1 MSSEDAS
8 PPAPAQGATAGE
20 IRDLNA
26 PTHAQQTGSV
36 TFADDVGER
45 PLEMR
50 STPNLADAA
59 MDVMFEQQKQQ
70 EGGLRSWKAMRSR
83 AVRRQLV
90 QMSRASTSRL
100 SNVRKL
106 QVPSGSAAVMPH
118 MLAPED
124 IDPIAGGV
132 EPTAPTSLA
141 DTHLDAGDST
151 ASLRSSIPSARNL
164 KHDVEPS
171 ETFDDTHA
179 EEIDEKEDK
188 LAAWLQ
194 CSGLHTVGKWVLNY
208 RKHPSC
214 WAALLVLHGV
224 PEVTGRLRAKVE
236 NYAIYS
242 ALFLSCTI
250 AAVMDPP
257 PAMDCERRE
266 FDGEYE
272 KYRCE
277 VAKRVAA
284 YALIASVAMHFLA
297 IILARAFVNALN
309 ECARESDV
317 FRVFAR
323 GQGFLATYKCQKAF
337 RIGSA
342 CTMVAIGAVS
352 LEMIGWD
359 AVVRAG
365 KFILTRVYFN
375 SRVGNVT
382 DIVCTAARR
391 VRDSHLH
398 AHVALAVQQRK
409 PGELLANRAGG

>member
-8 PPAPAQGATAGE
+8 PPAPAQDAGDAGATAGE
-20 IRDLNA
+20 IREFN
-26 PTHAQQTGSV
+26 AQQTGSV

-45 PLEMR
+45 PRSGLEMR

-59 MDVMFEQQKQQ
+59 MDAMFEQQKQQ

-100 SNVRKL
+100 SNVRRL

-164 KHDVEPS
+164 MRPDVEPG

-224 PEVTGRLRAKVE
+224 PEVTGRLRAKV
-236 NYAIYS
+236 S
-242 ALFLSCTI
+242 LFLFS
-250 AAVMDPP
+250 
-257 PAMDCERRE
+257 
-266 FDGEYE
+266 YE
-272 KYRCE
+272 QL
-277 VAKRVAA
+277 V
-284 YALIASVAMHFLA
+284 
-297 IILARAFVNALN
+297 
-309 ECARESDV
+309 
-317 FRVFAR
+317 
-323 GQGFLATYKCQKAF
+323 
-337 RIGSA
+337 
-342 CTMVAIGAVS
+342 
-352 LEMIGWD
+352 
-359 AVVRAG
+359 
-365 KFILTRVYFN
+365 
-375 SRVGNVT
+375 
-382 DIVCTAARR
+382 
-391 VRDSHLH
+391 
-398 AHVALAVQQRK
+398 
-409 PGELLANRAGG
+409 

>member
-59 MDVMFEQQKQQ
+59 MDAMFEQQKQQ

-132 EPTAPTSLA
+132 EPQAPTSLA

-164 KHDVEPS
+164 MRPDVEPG
-171 ETFDDTHA
+171 ETFDDAHA

-214 WAALLVLHGV
+214 WAALLVLHG
-224 PEVTGRLRAKVE
+224 E
-236 NYAIYS
+236 
-242 ALFLSCTI
+242 
-250 AAVMDPP
+250 
-257 PAMDCERRE
+257 
-266 FDGEYE
+266 
-272 KYRCE
+272 
-277 VAKRVAA
+277 
-284 YALIASVAMHFLA
+284 
-297 IILARAFVNALN
+297 
-309 ECARESDV
+309 
-317 FRVFAR
+317 
-323 GQGFLATYKCQKAF
+323 
-337 RIGSA
+337 
-342 CTMVAIGAVS
+342 
-352 LEMIGWD
+352 
-359 AVVRAG
+359 
-365 KFILTRVYFN
+365 FILICVWAIRLTSCVF
-375 SRVGNVT
+375 
-382 DIVCTAARR
+382 C
-391 VRDSHLH
+391 
-398 AHVALAVQQRK
+398 
-409 PGELLANRAGG
+409 

>member
-8 PPAPAQGATAGE
+8 PPAPAHDAGDAGATAGE
-20 IRDLNA
+20 IRDFN
-26 PTHAQQTGSV
+26 AQQTGSV

-59 MDVMFEQQKQQ
+59 MDAMFEQQKQQ

-164 KHDVEPS
+164 MRPDVEPG
-171 ETFDDTHA
+171 ETFDDAHA

-224 PEVTGRLRAKVE
+224 PEVTGRLRAKV
-236 NYAIYS
+236 S
-242 ALFLSCTI
+242 LF
-250 AAVMDPP
+250 
-257 PAMDCERRE
+257 
-266 FDGEYE
+266 
-272 KYRCE
+272 
-277 VAKRVAA
+277 
-284 YALIASVAMHFLA
+284 
-297 IILARAFVNALN
+297 
-309 ECARESDV
+309 
-317 FRVFAR
+317 
-323 GQGFLATYKCQKAF
+323 
-337 RIGSA
+337 
-342 CTMVAIGAVS
+342 
-352 LEMIGWD
+352 
-359 AVVRAG
+359 
-365 KFILTRVYFN
+365 FILV
-375 SRVGNVT
+375 
-382 DIVCTAARR
+382 
-391 VRDSHLH
+391 
-398 AHVALAVQQRK
+398 
-409 PGELLANRAGG
+409 

>member
-8 PPAPAQGATAGE
+8 PPAPAQDAGDAGATAGE

-164 KHDVEPS
+164 MRPDVEPG
-171 ETFDDTHA
+171 ETFDDAHA

-257 PAMDCERRE
+257 PAMDCERRD
-266 FDGEYE
+266 FDGDYE

-297 IILARAFVNALN
+297 IILAMGEFIILHIVWAISMTSCFVYSVRQRA
-309 ECARESDV
+309 E
-317 FRVFAR
+317 
-323 GQGFLATYKCQKAF
+323 
-337 RIGSA
+337 
-342 CTMVAIGAVS
+342 
-352 LEMIGWD
+352 
-359 AVVRAG
+359 
-365 KFILTRVYFN
+365 
-375 SRVGNVT
+375 
-382 DIVCTAARR
+382 R
-391 VRDSHLH
+391 VREGERRFPHLR
-398 AHVALAVQQRK
+398 AW
-409 PGELLANRAGG
+409 PGFPRDV

>member
-8 PPAPAQGATAGE
+8 PPAPAQDAGDAGATAGE
-20 IRDLNA
+20 IRDFN
-26 PTHAQQTGSV
+26 AQQTGSV

-45 PLEMR
+45 PRSGLETR

-59 MDVMFEQQKQQ
+59 MDAMFEQQKQQ

-164 KHDVEPS
+164 MRPNVEPS
-171 ETFDDTHA
+171 ETFDDAHA

-297 IILARAFVNALN
+297 IILAMGEFIILHIVWAISMTSCFVYSVRQRA
-309 ECARESDV
+309 E
-317 FRVFAR
+317 
-323 GQGFLATYKCQKAF
+323 
-337 RIGSA
+337 
-342 CTMVAIGAVS
+342 
-352 LEMIGWD
+352 
-359 AVVRAG
+359 
-365 KFILTRVYFN
+365 
-375 SRVGNVT
+375 
-382 DIVCTAARR
+382 R
-391 VRDSHLH
+391 VREGERRFPHLR
-398 AHVALAVQQRK
+398 AW
-409 PGELLANRAGG
+409 PGFPRDV